1 MVSRTNESKKP
12 DKNIVFLYNGV
23 ADKPPNLSFIMID
36 DNQNSTEQ
44 RDVELVPHNPEWSVQ
59 ADQEAKRILDSLSFP
74 IIGIYHIGST
84 SVPGLKAK
92 PILDFV
98 LEVENLANV
107 IDNYDLFEGLGYS
120 SKGEFGIP
128 GRQFFTRDTN
138 DERTHHLHIF
148 EKGHP
153 DIERHLVFRD
163 FLRANPNAA
172 REYEKLK
179 EKLAKQFPNASGDYT
194 EAKSDFILSM
204 DEVARYWL
212 EQNRISKNSTDKKS

>member
-1 MVSRTNESKKP
+1 MQ
-12 DKNIVFLYNGV
+12 YNV
-23 ADKPPNLSFIMID
+23 KVDQPPQLRFFMAE
-36 DNQNSTEQ
+36 DNQNSKEQ
-44 RDVELVPHNPEWSVQ
+44 RNVELVPYNPEWSKL
-59 ADQEAKRILDSLSFP
+59 ANQEAKRILESLSFP
-74 IIGIYHIGST
+74 VIGIYHIGST

-98 LEVENLANV
+98 IEVENLDDVIQNV
-107 IDNYDLFEGLGYS
+107 LIFEDLGYT

-128 GRQFFTRDTN
+128 GRQFFARDTN
-138 DERTHHLHIF
+138 EERSHHLHVF
-148 EKGHP
+148 QQGHP

-163 FLRANPNAA
+163 FLRANPDAA

-179 EKLAKQFPNASGDYT
+179 EKLAKRFPKASGSYT

-212 EQNRISKNSTDKKS
+212 EQNGFKKDS

>member
-1 MVSRTNESKKP
+1 MTPHE
-12 DKNIVFLYNGV
+12 
-23 ADKPPNLSFIMID
+23 
-36 DNQNSTEQ
+36 QNNTEQ
-44 RDVELVPHNPEWSVQ
+44 REVELVPHNPDWSHQ
-59 ADQEAKRILDSLSFP
+59 ADEEAQRILSGLSFP

-84 SVPGLKAK
+84 SVAGIKAK

-98 LEVENLANV
+98 IEVEDLEDV
-107 IDNYDLFEGLGYS
+107 IQAVPEFKTIGYT

-128 GRQFFTRDTN
+128 GRQFFTMDT
-138 DERTHHLHIF
+138 DGYRTHHLHVF

-153 DIERHLVFRD
+153 DIERHTVFRD

-179 EKLAKQFPNASGDYT
+179 EKLAKRFPKQSGNYT

-212 EQNRISKNSTDKKS
+212 EQNGYGRNPEDSQE